1 MRTSSPVKVVC
12 SILSFDPN
20 WVRNWVESWKIR
32 SWRKIASLI
41 YLLCLGGVDNH
52 HCFCGDFVC
61 EWKRPHLLCSEGEK
75 NGIARVGYFFFHFE
89 HDFEAIVPFSIRRCS
104 SSLSSQYFS
113 HQWKFWVDKIS
124 QHMVLSSSLVITWIR
139 WYFLQSLA
147 LFYLLDSFIFP
158 FLRFYCGANQFV
170 DGAVILVTNPHRVG
184 FLVAEKSYNTRI
196 IGDFAKV
203 TKLLATVEV
212 AV

>member
-75 NGIARVGYFFFHFE
+75 NEITRVGYFCLSFWTRLWSDCTVLNPQVFFQS
-89 HDFEAIVPFSIRRCS
+89 IFSIFFS
-104 SSLSSQYFS
+104 SMEVLGRQNIPTHGPIIFTGNHMNQVIFSAVIGFILSSRFVHFPIPSILLWCESVRGWGSYIGYESAQSGFFGSRKELQYAN
-113 HQWKFWVDKIS
+113 H
-124 QHMVLSSSLVITWIR
+124 R
-139 WYFLQSLA
+139 G
-147 LFYLLDSFIFP
+147 
-158 FLRFYCGANQFV
+158 LR
-170 DGAVILVTNPHRVG
+170 
-184 FLVAEKSYNTRI
+184 E
-196 IGDFAKV
+196 GD
-203 TKLLATVEV
+203 
-212 AV
+212 